1 MAVEEANA
9 SGGFEGAPYRLIPA
23 WSQNPWEAAVRQLA
37 DIVFQRRVWVIV
49 GGADSATTH
58 LAEQIVAK
66 AHVPLVSPISTDK
79 TVNLANV
86 PWTFSM
92 ATGRP
97 SARAAPGAGSGLPD
111 QDRNGSSG

>member
-1 MAVEEANA
+1 M
-9 SGGFEGAPYRLIPA
+9 IPA

-37 DIVFQRRVWVIV
+37 DSVFQRRVWVIV

-92 ATGRP
+92 APGDHLL
-97 SARAAPGAGSGLPD
+97 APCLAQAVESRRIG
-111 QDRNGSSG
+111 NGSSG